1 MDEKK
6 ISLPLVGEA
15 LTEMNNQIVALENAI
30 ELVHK
35 KVMQESEAQL
45 LAAAEK
51 DKEIASL
58 KESSIK
64 ALQGMESVINKLNSV
79 LEQNGAG
86 NNNN

>member
-30 ELVHK
+30 ELAHK

-45 LAAAEK
+45 LVAAEK

>member
-30 ELVHK
+30 ELAHK

-45 LAAAEK
+45 LVAAEK

-64 ALQGMESVINKLNSV
+64 ALQGMESVINKLDSV

>member
-15 LTEMNNQIVALENAI
+15 LTEMNNQIVVLENAI
-30 ELVHK
+30 ELAHK

-45 LAAAEK
+45 LVAAEK

>member
-30 ELVHK
+30 EVAHK

>member
-1 MDEKK
+1 M
-6 ISLPLVGEA
+6 
-15 LTEMNNQIVALENAI
+15 ALENAI
-30 ELVHK
+30 ELAHK

-45 LAAAEK
+45 LVAAEK

>member
-30 ELVHK
+30 ELAHK